1 MAKHVLWGNVLMLKK
16 TIDKNQEKVNFC
28 HIFFFFSRVDSCHF
42 CAEVQGPVEYFKKK
56 LCLGAVL

>member
-16 TIDKNQEKVNFC
+16 TIDKNQEKKQSVNFC

-42 CAEVQGPVEYFKKK
+42 CAEVQGPVEYKKK
-56 LCLGAVL
+56 SCA